1 MALKKAGDKMLLMYT
16 AIIEEMPA
24 RTRFERIYD
33 SYCKQ
38 MVFVAM
44 GVLHNT
50 QDAEDAVQNALM
62 RIARNIQN
70 VPEDDRIERAYVL
83 TAAKN
88 AALNLLPGKQL
99 RDSMQDISDL
109 PIPST
114 EDLFQKVLDSQ
125 NYDLLLRAMGQL
137 DSPYKEVLMLIYVQE
152 QSIQEAAKIL
162 CRKEET
168 VKKQLQRGRR
178 QLIEL
183 CRKEGMTFE

>member
-1 MALKKAGDKMLLMYT
+1 MNT
-16 AIIEEMPA
+16 AIVEKMPD
-24 RTRFERIYD
+24 RTRFERIYY

-44 GVLHNT
+44 RVLHN
-50 QDAEDAVQNALM
+50 QNDAEDAVQNALLG
-62 RIARNIQN
+62 IARNIQN
-70 VPEDDRIERAYVL
+70 VPEDDRIEKAYVL

-88 AALNLLPGKQL
+88 AAL
-99 RDSMQDISDL
+99 SMQSKKQPLEVSLDISEL

-114 EDLFQKVLDSQ
+114 EDLFQRVLDSQ

-137 DSPYKEVLMLIYVQE
+137 EPLYREVLMLVYVQE
-152 QSIQEAAKIL
+152 QSVKEAAEIL

-168 VKKQLQRGRR
+168 VKKQLQRGKK

-183 CRKEGMTFE
+183 CRKEGLSLE

>member
-1 MALKKAGDKMLLMYT
+1 MYT
-16 AIIEEMPA
+16 AIVEKMPD
-24 RTRFERIYD
+24 RTRFERIYY

-44 GVLHNT
+44 RVLHN
-50 QDAEDAVQNALM
+50 QNDAEDAVQNALLG
-62 RIARNIQN
+62 IARNIQN
-70 VPEDDRIERAYVL
+70 VPEDDRIEKAYVL

-88 AALNLLPGKQL
+88 AAL
-99 RDSMQDISDL
+99 SMQSKKQPLEVSLDISEL

-114 EDLFQKVLDSQ
+114 EDLFQRVLDSQ

-137 DSPYKEVLMLIYVQE
+137 EPLYREVLMLVYVQE
-152 QSIQEAAKIL
+152 QSVKEAAEIL

-168 VKKQLQRGRR
+168 VKKQLQRGKK

-183 CRKEGMTFE
+183 CRKEGLSLE

>member
-1 MALKKAGDKMLLMYT
+1 MYT
-16 AIIEEMPA
+16 QMIEETPN
-24 RTRFERIYD
+24 RTRFERIYH

-50 QDAEDAVQNALM
+50 QDAEDAVQNALLG
-62 RIARNIQN
+62 IVRNIKN

-88 AALNLLPGKQL
+88 AALTMLAKKQPIEL
-99 RDSMQDISDL
+99 SQDISEL

-114 EDLFQKVLDSQ
+114 DDLFQKVLDSQ
-125 NYDLLLRAMGQL
+125 NYDLLLRAMRQL
-137 DSPYKEVLMLIYVQE
+137 ESPYREVLMLIYVQE
-152 QSIQEAAKIL
+152 QSIKEAAKVL

-183 CRKEGMTFE
+183 CRKEGMCFE

>member
-1 MALKKAGDKMLLMYT
+1 MYT
-16 AIIEEMPA
+16 AVIREKPE
-24 RTRFERIYD
+24 RSRFERIYY

-44 GVLHNT
+44 GVLHNA
-50 QDAEDAVQNALM
+50 QDAEDAVQNALLG
-62 RIARNIQN
+62 IARNIKN

-88 AALNLLPGKQL
+88 AALTMLAKKQPL
-99 RDSMQDISDL
+99 AFSQDISDI

-137 DSPYKEVLMLIYVQE
+137 EAPYREVLMLIYVQE
-152 QSIQEAAKIL
+152 QSIKEAAKIL

-168 VKKQLQRGRR
+168 VKKQLQRGRK

-183 CRKEGMTFE
+183 CRKEGMCFE